1 MWVRFLKLFHGCYR
15 SMNCSILPNKESFF
29 CFLLLFSIEF
39 ITVYHSS
46 TVLHRGLSHHVS
58 ENLKLGF
65 LNKMQNMYVH
75 ILNHLNL
82 VCLERIIEVKAL
94 KTHLD
99 ILSSFLLTL
108 NWKKKTF
115 FVYSHRSNRMFC
127 NGKFS
132 KTLLRAVLQN
142 RTRQLNIIKKKNR
155 VANYLKTAKRF
166 LTNLP
171 VFARLHI
178 YGIDGMCKIVP
189 TLISSS
195 QSLWLGHT
203 HKDDRY
209 YFWNDSKPSSN
220 WKLSRYKIP
229 SLQGSHGNLL
239 HYYLLCVKGGLEIPF
254 RTETHMPLLM
264 KITELIRIYESH
276 VDIPLS
282 ARRSKYRW
290 FFWIRGSTS

>member
-15 SMNCSILPNKESFF
+15 SMNCSILPNKDSFF

-108 NWKKKTF
+108 NWKKK
-115 FVYSHRSNRMFC
+115 
-127 NGKFS
+127 KP
-132 KTLLRAVLQN
+132 
-142 RTRQLNIIKKKNR
+142 
-155 VANYLKTAKRF
+155 F
-166 LTNLP
+166 LCIAIDRIEC
-171 VFARLHI
+171 FATESFR
-178 YGIDGMCKIVP
+178 
-189 TLISSS
+189 
-195 QSLWLGHT
+195 
-203 HKDDRY
+203 
-209 YFWNDSKPSSN
+209 
-220 WKLSRYKIP
+220 KLSSVLSY
-229 SLQGSHGNLL
+229 
-239 HYYLLCVKGGLEIPF
+239 
-254 RTETHMPLLM
+254 
-264 KITELIRIYESH
+264 RIEQ
-276 VDIPLS
+276 DN
-282 ARRSKYRW
+282 
-290 FFWIRGSTS
+290 WIL